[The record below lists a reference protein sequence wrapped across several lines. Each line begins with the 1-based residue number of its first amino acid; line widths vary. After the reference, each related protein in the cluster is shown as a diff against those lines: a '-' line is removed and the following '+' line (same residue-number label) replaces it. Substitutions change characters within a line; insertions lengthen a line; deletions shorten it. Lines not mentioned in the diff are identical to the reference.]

1 MGSSTSIGVTVSLAA
16 KPFGFGAE
24 ERILKLA
31 EETEARNVARAAQVA
46 PLVAHMI
53 KMQAKVNVIFV
64 L

>member
-1 MGSSTSIGVTVSLAA
+1 MTVSLAA

-64 L
+64 RI